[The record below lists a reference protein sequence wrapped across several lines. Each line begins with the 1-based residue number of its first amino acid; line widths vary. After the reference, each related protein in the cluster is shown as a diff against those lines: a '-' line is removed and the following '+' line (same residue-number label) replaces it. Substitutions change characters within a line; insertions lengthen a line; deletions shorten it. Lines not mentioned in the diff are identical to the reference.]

1 MSNFSFS
8 NTLDGLNNI
17 NANDIN
23 TDNIVTD
30 YLTVNI
36 NSSVPLVT
44 PYTTN
49 SNQIASCAF
58 VQDAFANNLIGYAL
72 LNPTSAQTF
81 TGSHNFPTQATANNS
96 TLVAT
101 TAFVKNQGYAI
112 LNANN
117 TFTATNTFNGTINKN
132 NTTFDYSDYRF
143 VSVQGGGES
152 SQIFQTSGGL
162 TLQSITNNK
171 VISINTKDISGN
183 AINGLV
189 CRQGNQA
196 YLQGAVNNRIDITGT
211 QATIGGTSVPIITT
225 QPLTNSNNNE
235 IASTA
240 FVKQNLLSYAL
251 LSPFGTQTF
260 SGNNQFPTAATGD
273 NSSTVATTA
282 FVKNQGYALLGSNNT
297 FTGINT
303 FNGNVNLNNLFVSNN
318 VQAGTGIY
326 ENQFFG
332 DVYCYKS
339 FTSQNGLFIQNQITP
354 GAITYL
360 SIDPSGNIQTS
371 TTISAGGNISS
382 SANISGATIS
392 TVGSVTSNQLLIR
405 DPANVSN
412 SQIQQ
417 IGDTLF
423 FNAISNNGSPQ
434 TTLKLSTRS
443 VTNTYSEILSGNTND
458 LFLGSSCNNIR
469 IQSPNLIIQSTSIST
484 NATSATITGG
494 QLIINNT
501 LTTFNDNVVLNE
513 STTMNNTFT
522 FNDGANATQFDQ
534 NGVNLTVY
542 STGGIKLGSGFSDN
556 IVCTSNRAYLQGTIG
571 NTIDINGTQ
580 ATIGG
585 TSVPKI
591 TTQPLAASN
600 TNEIASTQWTKSQL
614 ASYAPLTNLNN
625 YALLSGTQ
633 NFTGANTFI
642 SPLSIT
648 IKNSTSAN
656 SGGLLISDAGSYNN
670 INNAGDFA
678 VVGFGPTINNGI
690 LNLTTWANSSCGI
703 KIDNNTI
710 KYNAPFNC
718 NYNTLGTVPTKTNND
733 IGYIW
738 QIPGSALPNW
748 TTFTTPQNIATMV
761 FDGTGNYTK
770 GVWQVNIV
778 LSTECINAP
787 NSRLIWTTVSSTSND
802 LTKYCTYENGATLF
816 GILGV
821 QIMKLSFILNV
832 TTTPSTYYL
841 NYVRTAGVG
850 SGLAE
855 NKTNS
860 HIEFTRIA

>member
-1 MSNFSFS
+1 MS
-8 NTLDGLNNI
+8 I
-17 NANDIN
+17 
-23 TDNIVTD
+23 
-30 YLTVNI
+30 
-36 NSSVPLVT
+36 
-44 PYTTN
+44 
-49 SNQIASCAF
+49 
-58 VQDAFANNLIGYAL
+58 IG
-72 LNPTSAQTF
+72 
-81 TGSHNFPTQATANNS
+81 
-96 TLVAT
+96 AT
-101 TAFVKNQGYAI
+101 TLTISGTTC
-112 LNANN
+112 NN
-117 TFTATNTFNGTINKN
+117 TVTNYNA
-132 NTTFDYSDYRF
+132 
-143 VSVQGGGES
+143 
-152 SQIFQTSGGL
+152 SG
-162 TLQSITNNK
+162 
-171 VISINTKDISGN
+171 IS
-183 AINGLV
+183 
-189 CRQGNQA
+189 
-196 YLQGAVNNRIDITGT
+196 
-211 QATIGGTSVPIITT
+211 
-225 QPLTNSNNNE
+225 
-235 IASTA
+235 
-240 FVKQNLLSYAL
+240 
-251 LSPFGTQTF
+251 
-260 SGNNQFPTAATGD
+260 
-273 NSSTVATTA
+273 
-282 FVKNQGYALLGSNNT
+282 
-297 FTGINT
+297 T
-303 FNGNVNLNNLFVSNN
+303 FNGNVNLNKFFVSNY
-318 VQAGTGIY
+318 VEPISTGDY
-326 ENQFFG
+326 ENKFYG
-332 DVYCYKS
+332 DVYGFKS
-339 FTSQNGLFIQNQITP
+339 FTSQNGFFIQNQITP

-392 TVGSVTSNQLLIR
+392 TLGSVTANQLLIR

-469 IQSPNLIIQSTSIST
+469 IQSPNLIIQSTSITT
-484 NATSATITGG
+484 NATSATLTGG
-494 QLIINNT
+494 SLIINNT

-542 STGGIKLGSGFSDN
+542 STGGIKMGSGFSDN
-556 IVCTSNRAYLQGTIG
+556 IVCTSNRAYLQGSIG

-591 TTQPLAASN
+591 TTQPLSASN
-600 TNEIASTQWTKSQL
+600 TNEIATTQWTNSRL
-614 ASYAPLTNLNN
+614 TGYAPLGSLNN
-625 YALLSGTQ
+625 YALLTTTTQTLTGT
-633 NFTGANTFI
+633 NTFTNTAPSAPI
-642 SPLSIT
+642 V
-648 IKNSTSAN
+648 IKNTTSSN
-656 SGGLLISDAGSYNN
+656 SGGLFITGAGNYNG

-678 VVGFGPTINNGI
+678 VIGFGPTIDNGI

-703 KIDNNTI
+703 KIDNDTI

-718 NYNTLGTVPTKTNND
+718 NYNTLGIVPTKTSYD

-761 FDGTGNYTK
+761 FNGAGNYTK

-841 NYVRTAGVG
+841 NYVRTSGVG
-850 SGLAE
+850 SGLVE